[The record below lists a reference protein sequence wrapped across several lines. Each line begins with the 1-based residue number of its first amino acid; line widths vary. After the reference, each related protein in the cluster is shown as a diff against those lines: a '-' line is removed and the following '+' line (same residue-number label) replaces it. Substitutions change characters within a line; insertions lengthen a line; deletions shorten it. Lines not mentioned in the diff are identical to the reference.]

1 MTTKSDYYAVIF
13 TSKKTDNETGYEEMS
28 NNMESLAK
36 KQTGFLGMDSARNEI
51 GITISYWDSLKA
63 IKDWKENLQ
72 HQSAQ
77 KIGKEIW
84 YSEYHVR
91 ICKVEREY
99 SFKKNTNSVF

>member
-1 MTTKSDYYAVIF
+1 MTTKSPYYAVIF
-13 TSKKTDNETGYEEMS
+13 TSKKTDNIMDYDEMS
-28 NNMESLAK
+28 KEMESLAK
-36 KQTGFLGMDSARNEI
+36 QQKGFLGMDSARNEI

-63 IKDWKENLQ
+63 IKNWKENLQ

-77 KIGKEIW
+77 KIGKETW
-84 YSEYHVR
+84 YSQYYVR

>member
-13 TSKKTDNETGYEEMS
+13 TSKKTDNEMSYEEMS
-28 NNMESLAK
+28 KKMESLAK
-36 KQTGFLGMDSARNEI
+36 QQKGFLGMDSVQNEI
-51 GITISYWDSLKA
+51 GITISYWDSIEA
-63 IKDWKENLQ
+63 IRNWKVNLQ

-99 SFKKNTNSVF
+99 SFKKTTNFVF

>member
-1 MTTKSDYYAVIF
+1 MNTKSEYYAVIF
-13 TSKKTDNETGYEEMS
+13 TSKMTENERGYEEMS
-28 NNMESLAK
+28 KEMESLAK
-36 KQTGFLGMDSARNEI
+36 KQPGFLGMDSARNKV
-51 GITISYWDSLKA
+51 GITVSYWDSIDA

-77 KIGKEIW
+77 KNGKEKW

-99 SFKKNTNSVF
+99 SFTNSFI